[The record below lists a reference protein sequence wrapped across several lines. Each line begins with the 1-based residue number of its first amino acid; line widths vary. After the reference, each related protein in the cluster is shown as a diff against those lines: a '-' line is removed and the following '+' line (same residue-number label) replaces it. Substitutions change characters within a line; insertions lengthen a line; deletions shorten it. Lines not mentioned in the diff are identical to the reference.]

1 MRRARE
7 VLNVPGGKET
17 TERRQAVVRLEVL
30 FKINK
35 PLVGMTI
42 LFILPM
48 GVLIVVN
55 PVYGESTKNVVGFF
69 FQLLKAKFF
78 F

>member
-7 VLNVPGGKET
+7 VLNIPGGKET

-35 PLVGMTI
+35 PLVGMMI
-42 LFILPM
+42 LLILPM

-69 FQLLKAKFF
+69 SSF
-78 F
+78 

>member
-7 VLNVPGGKET
+7 VLNTPGGKET
-17 TERRQAVVRLEVL
+17 TERRQAVVRLGVL

-55 PVYGESTKNVVGFF
+55 TVSQPRMSSVFF
-69 FQLLKAKFF
+69 SSF
-78 F
+78 